1 MTNAVDDAK
10 TELKA
15 ALLNLLESGV
25 SLNKI
30 RMAPLCSQFQL
41 SFGKDKAATLFEE
54 ILKESGVEPFLMDY
68 LKRKLDE
75 EVIAEMEGR
84 KQELPERKPRRKAE
98 APKKEPSEKKAPMSH
113 SRDEQKLPTEA
124 AQPREL
130 FVVGEKGSL
139 RGASGPASPDMK
151 PRMSRP
157 DRRPANLQSITPGS
171 TLSRGN
177 DNGASLDEAME
188 EMTDAFH
195 VIATGEPSLADV
207 KAVTRYLRS
216 VTKLAQARA
225 AS

>member
-1 MTNAVDDAK
+1 MTSAVDDAK

-68 LKRKLDE
+68 LKRKLDKDVIS
-75 EVIAEMEGR
+75 EVARR
-84 KQELPERKPRRKAE
+84 KQASPRKKPRQKAQSPEQQPGKEKVAMPDSRGEQNPPAE
-98 APKKEPSEKKAPMSH
+98 ASK
-113 SRDEQKLPTEA
+113 
-124 AQPREL
+124 PREL
-130 FVVGEKGSL
+130 FVVAEKGDL
-139 RGASGPASPDMK
+139 RVASEPAPSETK
-151 PRMSRP
+151 PRMSGP
-157 DRRPANLQSITPGS
+157 DRRHPDLKSIDPVQSF
-171 TLSRGN
+171 SRGN
-177 DNGASLDEAME
+177 DNGSSLDEAMA

-195 VIATGEPSLADV
+195 IFATEEPSLADV
-207 KAVTRYLRS
+207 KAVTRYLRTA
-216 VTKLAQARA
+216 TKLAHARA